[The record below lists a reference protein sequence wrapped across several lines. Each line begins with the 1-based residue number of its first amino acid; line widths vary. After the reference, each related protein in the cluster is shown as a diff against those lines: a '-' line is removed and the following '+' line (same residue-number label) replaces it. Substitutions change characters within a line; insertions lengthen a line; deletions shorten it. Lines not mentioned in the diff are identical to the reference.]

1 MSTSTSNIRDK
12 IIESIKH
19 FSEIKQLEIEDKV
32 IQNEL
37 EKISEQE
44 EKFRDFAKDYDQR
57 LSNHADDLI
66 TFAECCEEDNISSDE
81 LLVSLKKL
89 SDAKLNKSKSELIF
103 QLENVKN
110 CLNGIINEI
119 TNYDDKITKEQ
130 TDLNNEINKL
140 DKNTNEAILF
150 AKGSVF
156 LVGVAAIAAVPF
168 TAGAS
173 LAILPVKLIVTIS
186 SSLIV
191 HGAATAVVST
201 IAAGTTTIQ
210 SKILNSKLKGI
221 REQISRLLQEIQK
234 SIQDINTIISH
245 CDSHFEEQI
254 AEIEE
259 VEKIVDIF
267 KKLDDRNGRQ
277 LIKPIARTIST
288 RARKNSESY
297 SVDMRQVL
305 KRDSGFYDC
314 YVCEEFED

>member
-32 IQNEL
+32 IQKEL

-81 LLVSLKKL
+81 LLISLKKL
-89 SDAKLNKSKSELIF
+89 SDAKLNKSKSELII

-110 CLNGIINEI
+110 CLNGIINGI

-130 TDLNNEINKL
+130 TGLNNEINKL

-173 LAILPVKLIVTIS
+173 LAILPAKLIVTIS

-191 HGAATAVVST
+191 HGAATAIVST

-210 SKILNSKLKGI
+210 SQLLNSKLKGI

-245 CDSHFEEQI
+245 CESHFEEQI

>member
-305 KRDSGFYDC
+305 KRDS
-314 YVCEEFED
+314 

>member
-89 SDAKLNKSKSELIF
+89 SDAKLNKSKSELII

-186 SSLIV
+186 SSLVV

>member
-89 SDAKLNKSKSELIF
+89 SDAKLNKSKSELII

-186 SSLIV
+186 SSLVV
-191 HGAATAVVST
+191 HG
-201 IAAGTTTIQ
+201 
-210 SKILNSKLKGI
+210 
-221 REQISRLLQEIQK
+221 
-234 SIQDINTIISH
+234 
-245 CDSHFEEQI
+245 
-254 AEIEE
+254 
-259 VEKIVDIF
+259 
-267 KKLDDRNGRQ
+267 
-277 LIKPIARTIST
+277 
-288 RARKNSESY
+288 
-297 SVDMRQVL
+297 
-305 KRDSGFYDC
+305 
-314 YVCEEFED
+314 